1 MDGGVIELEEEEEE
15 GRGRED
21 GRSLLSIYRRHGR
34 FQGQRLEESR
44 RRKEIH
50 PGLGTTT
57 T

>member
-1 MDGGVIELEEEEEE
+1 MIELEEEEEE

-21 GRSLLSIYRRHGR
+21 GRSLLSIYRRRHGR